1 MCTTRATHETCET
14 RMKGD
19 AEMPAFAGFPPGK
32 NPYTPLPE
40 TFFTSILPEIEDV
53 GELKVTLHLFWLL
66 YQKRG
71 TPRCASDRELLAD
84 PLLRRTLRRLGDPR
98 PAEERLRAALEQ
110 AFARGTVLRVR
121 VRVDGEIVSWY
132 FFNTERSRRSV
143 ARLLDGALSP
153 EILLDLEGTLPNGY
167 HADDADPADAADP
180 ADCAGADMRAADALG
195 ADAFGADEA
204 ASAAAGAV
212 GAAAGRAPAR
222 QTAQGLGS
230 GEARPLHHRLSV
242 EVERPNI
249 YTLYEQ
255 NIGLL
260 LPLVAE
266 ELREAEE
273 QYPWEWVEAAFREAV
288 QQNKRKWSYI
298 RAILKRWEI
307 EGKGGEPHGAHG
319 RYSR

>member
-1 MCTTRATHETCET
+1 
-14 RMKGD
+14 
-19 AEMPAFAGFPPGK
+19 MPAFAGFPPGK

-40 TFFTSILPEIEDV
+40 AFFTSILPEIEDV
-53 GELKVTLHLFWLL
+53 GEVKVTLHLFWLL

-98 PAEERLRAALEQ
+98 PPEERLRAALEL

-121 VRVDGEIVSWY
+121 VRVDGEIVTWY
-132 FFNTERSRRSV
+132 FFNTERSRRAV

-153 EILLDLEGTLPNGY
+153 EILLDLEGPLPPTYYADVAGERETFDDD
-167 HADDADPADAADP
+167 ASDDADPPADATP
-180 ADCAGADMRAADALG
+180 VGS
-195 ADAFGADEA
+195 FG
-204 ASAAAGAV
+204 
-212 GAAAGRAPAR
+212 RTQR
-222 QTAQGLGS
+222 GLGS
-230 GEARPLHHRLSV
+230 GEARPLLHRLSV

-298 RAILKRWEI
+298 RAILKRWET
-307 EGKGGEPHGAHG
+307 EGKGGEPYGAHG